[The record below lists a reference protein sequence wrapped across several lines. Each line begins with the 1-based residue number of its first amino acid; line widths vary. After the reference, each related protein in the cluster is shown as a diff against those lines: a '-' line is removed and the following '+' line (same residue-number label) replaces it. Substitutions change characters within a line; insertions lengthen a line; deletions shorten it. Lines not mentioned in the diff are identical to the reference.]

1 MKEYTAESIRN
12 IAFIGHGG
20 SGKTTLS
27 EILLYQS
34 NQINRIGSISEG
46 NTVSD
51 YSPNE
56 IEKQIS
62 ISSSLLHLEW
72 NHTKINILDT
82 PGYTDFIGEV
92 KAAMRDRKS
101 VV

>member
-27 EILLYQS
+27 EILLYQT
-34 NQINRIGSISEG
+34 NQINRIGNINEG

-56 IEKQIS
+56 IEKQIFGGKEKVLVFLIHPVTQTLS
-62 ISSSLLHLEW
+62 EKLKLL
-72 NHTKINILDT
+72 
-82 PGYTDFIGEV
+82 
-92 KAAMRDRKS
+92 
-101 VV
+101 

>member
-1 MKEYTAESIRN
+1 MKEYGADSVRN

-27 EILLYQS
+27 EILLFTAGE
-34 NQINRIGSISEG
+34 INRIGSIAEG

-62 ISSSLLHLEW
+62 ISTSLLHLE
-72 NHTKINILDT
+72 
-82 PGYTDFIGEV
+82 
-92 KAAMRDRKS
+92 
-101 VV
+101 